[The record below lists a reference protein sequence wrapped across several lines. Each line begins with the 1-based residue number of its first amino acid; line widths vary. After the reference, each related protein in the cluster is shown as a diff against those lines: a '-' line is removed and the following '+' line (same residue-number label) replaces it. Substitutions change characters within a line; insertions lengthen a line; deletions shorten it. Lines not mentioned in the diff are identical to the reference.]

1 MLRTQRISIF
11 TRRKMVETTT
21 YNQTAIP
28 SEDDFDT
35 LLLMLHHEIVSESV
49 SDVYS
54 GHSRCE
60 KVATIDGVSYYNDSL
75 SSSIPNALE
84 ALQFIP
90 EKRIVWIMN
99 ESDAI
104 SKLHKLSKVIQEKV
118 MGIIVIGDYNSQTM
132 LKLMD
137 YSTIILG
144 ANSTTEAVE
153 LSQFFTNTTEAII
166 FSPSSP
172 IFTKAEKNQ
181 DQGSLFKKA
190 VKTLE
195 ILKEKERMAAA

>member
-1 MLRTQRISIF
+1 
-11 TRRKMVETTT
+11 
-21 YNQTAIP
+21 
-28 SEDDFDT
+28 
-35 LLLMLHHEIVSESV
+35 
-49 SDVYS
+49 
-54 GHSRCE
+54 
-60 KVATIDGVSYYNDSL
+60 
-75 SSSIPNALE
+75 
-84 ALQFIP
+84 
-90 EKRIVWIMN
+90 
-99 ESDAI
+99 
-104 SKLHKLSKVIQEKV
+104 

-153 LSQFFTNTTEAII
+153 LSQFFANTTQAII
-166 FSPSSP
+166 FSPASP
-172 IFTKAEKNQ
+172 IYTKAEKNQ